1 MLTAKEVI
9 EAFVNVQL
17 EEDYNFLESDLVKL
31 ANAIIAKAKPQ
42 IEAEERAKCIEVA
55 RAYNTLVA
63 DKIEEVRG
71 K

>member
-1 MLTAKEVI
+1 MLTKEEVI
-9 EAFVNVQL
+9 DTFIHTPL
-17 EEDYNFLESDLVKL
+17 EGNYDFIEKDLVKL
-31 ANAIIAKAKPQ
+31 ANAFVYKAKSKLA
-42 IEAEERAKCIEVA
+42 AEERAKCIEVA

>member
-1 MLTAKEVI
+1 MLTQEEVTDVFI
-9 EAFVNVQL
+9 HTHL
-17 EEDYNFLESDLVKL
+17 EGDYDFILDDLVKL
-31 ANAIIAKAKPQ
+31 ANAFVSKAKPKYA
-42 IEAEERAKCIEVA
+42 AEERAKCIEVA